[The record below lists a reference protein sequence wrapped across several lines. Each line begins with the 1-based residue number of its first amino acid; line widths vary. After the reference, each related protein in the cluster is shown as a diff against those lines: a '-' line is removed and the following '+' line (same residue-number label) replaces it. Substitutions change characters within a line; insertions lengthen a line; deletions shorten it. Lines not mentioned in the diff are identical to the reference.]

1 MPTKPT
7 PTTEGDW
14 EKEIWRIIESCEG
27 TDYVGADEIP
37 IPDFNKYEAKDLLT
51 DLIRGL
57 IAEVKDFYELKM
69 SKTSTEARAKAIEE
83 AIGGLP
89 LCPSAW
95 EAKGLKGAG
104 SLDDAW
110 EIGWEQCFDEA
121 RQRLNQ
127 LKKKK

>member
-1 MPTKPT
+1 MPKPT

-69 SKTSTEARAKAIEE
+69 SKTSTEARAKAIEKAIE
-83 AIGGLP
+83 AIG
-89 LCPSAW
+89 
-95 EAKGLKGAG
+95 EDAKYIAEGDLGYPEENRWVDGFNLAN
-104 SLDDAW
+104 D
-110 EIGWEQCFDEA
+110 EI

-127 LKKKK
+127 LKEGK